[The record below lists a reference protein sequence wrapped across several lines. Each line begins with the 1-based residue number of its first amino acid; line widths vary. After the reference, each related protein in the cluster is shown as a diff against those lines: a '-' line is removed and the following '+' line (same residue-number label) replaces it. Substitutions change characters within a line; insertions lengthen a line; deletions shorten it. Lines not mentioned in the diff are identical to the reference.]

1 MEMEHHSTDQ
11 EHRQIPERRAQDQG
25 SNGSSSS
32 ATCNPIRRV
41 AEYMTG
47 GRAESCGRLRSLMP
61 SCLRGSPSGP
71 PPPTRVHQVWPGINV
86 FFLDGRVI
94 CGPDPR
100 GLILTAM
107 AILLSEWIFLSYVVD
122 PSSAHPALVSASS
135 LVLLATVTAS
145 FAMAATRDP
154 GIIPRNNPAALSP
167 SSVEDG
173 TAGSA
178 RTAHPSRFLVVNGV
192 EVRLK
197 FCRTCKIHRP
207 PRSYH
212 CAVCDNCVDK
222 FDQHCP
228 WISQCVG
235 LRNYRFYLL
244 LMCSALAFY
253 AFIFTFSVTRIR
265 VKLDAANAEVFGYLV
280 TALPETSAL
289 AALSFMAV
297 CVLACLLAS
306 HAFLVAKNKTSHE
319 RYKGRYRSSPNPYDK
334 GVVGNIK
341 ECLFDKLPP
350 PRVDFRAAAAAEA
363 ELNFGSSA
371 QPSAGADND
380 DGELNFGSSR

>member
-1 MEMEHHSTDQ
+1 METEHHSTDQ
-11 EHRQIPERRAQDQG
+11 EQGQIQERHAQAQG

-32 ATCNPIRRV
+32 SSATSCNPIRRA
-41 AEYMTG
+41 AEYMAG
-47 GRAESCGRLRSLMP
+47 PGPREACGRLGSLMP

-71 PPPTRVHQVWPGINV
+71 PPPTATRVHQVWPGRNV

-107 AILLSEWIFLSYVVD
+107 ATLLAEWIFLCYVVD
-122 PSSAHPALVSASS
+122 PSSAHPALVSSAS

-154 GIIPRNNPAALSP
+154 GIIPRNNNNPAELSL

-173 TAGSA
+173 TTGSA
-178 RTAHPSRFLVVNGV
+178 TRAPPSRFLVVNGV
-192 EVRLK
+192 EMQLK

-207 PRSYH
+207 PRSHH

-253 AFIFTFSVTRIR
+253 AFILTFSVTRIS
-265 VKLDAANAEVFGYLV
+265 VKLDAAAEVFSYLV
-280 TALPETSAL
+280 TALPETFAL

-306 HAFLVAKNKTSHE
+306 HAFLVAKNEVRAYIQIAFDLSIMC
-319 RYKGRYRSSPNPYDK
+319 GSLS
-334 GVVGNIK
+334 
-341 ECLFDKLPP
+341 CLHISQI
-350 PRVDFRAAAAAEA
+350 
-363 ELNFGSSA
+363 GQA
-371 QPSAGADND
+371 QAVPLLSTMNCV
-380 DGELNFGSSR
+380 